1 MSSSPIKNII
11 FDVGQVFAA
20 YDPGYITDQI
30 LGVTP
35 HKQTYIDTLFLNP
48 IWHALDRGDITPEEA
63 IDALVEKH
71 SFTEPQKH
79 DLAKLLDNFAHHIGL
94 IEGSRDIYLDL
105 MAQGFPIYL
114 LSNFQDKPFAQL
126 VERFTFLND
135 SHGKVI
141 SARVKMMKPEP
152 EIYRHLAAEYNLV
165 PQECVFIDDL
175 ADNIA
180 AAEAEGFQG
189 ILFVNPSQLAAD
201 LAAKNIF
208 VSLA

>member
-1 MSSSPIKNII
+1 MNSQIPIKNII

-30 LGVTP
+30 LGPTP
-35 HKQTYIDTLFLNP
+35 HKQTYIDTLFFDP
-48 IWHALDRGDITPEEA
+48 IWHALDRGDLTPEEA
-63 IDALVEKH
+63 VDVLVGRH
-71 SFTEPQKH
+71 SFSESQKN
-79 DLAKLLDNFAHHIGL
+79 DLGLLLDNFAHHIGL

-141 SARVKMMKPEP
+141 SARVNMMKPEP
-152 EIYRHLAAEYNLV
+152 EIYRHLAAEYNLI
-165 PQECVFIDDL
+165 PQESVFIDDL

-180 AAEAEGFQG
+180 AADKEGFQT
-189 ILFVNPSQLAAD
+189 ILFVNPQQLADD
-201 LAAKNIF
+201 LAKKNIF
-208 VSLA
+208 VKI